1 MEDYDLVVCGGGPAG
16 IGAAFSAANL
26 GLKTAIIER
35 HFMLGG
41 NWTHGYVL
49 SVLGMYTYD
58 GSEKIVGGIADEVVA
73 ELKTNGGTKGQAGNF
88 VPFRPDEMKMTLGTL
103 AEKKGIDVYYGSL
116 VKGAK
121 MDGKRIKSLYV
132 SGKTN
137 IEIKGKFF
145 VDSTGDADIALYSGA
160 KTMAGKENEGWHQ
173 EATIPFRIGNVN
185 EEDVIL
191 FSVEHPDMVSV
202 KVNENGRL
210 ERFRVLPKLVSIAKE
225 KYGLYLPHANAEFM
239 FGTSKEKE
247 FVSNATHVDIN
258 DFTNGNEMANAI
270 MDARKQILSS
280 VEFLTSEV
288 HGFEEAYL
296 IDSAPS
302 IGLRE
307 TRRAVGEYVLK
318 QDDVLNNARFDDA
331 IAKCGHPIEVHDPK
345 KGVLYTHLKGGDNSW
360 YHIPY
365 RSIVVKDIDN
375 LFVIGRCLSAE
386 FYAQASA
393 RVTGTAMAMGQAA
406 ASAAKIAIEGELAAK
421 NVPVKALQELLKK
434 NGAVL

>member
-73 ELKTNGGTKGQAGNF
+73 ELKANGGTKGQAGNF

-210 ERFRVLPKLVSIAKE
+210 ERFRVLPKLVSIA
-225 KYGLYLPHANAEFM
+225 
-239 FGTSKEKE
+239 S
-247 FVSNATHVDIN
+247 SN
-258 DFTNGNEMANAI
+258 
-270 MDARKQILSS
+270 
-280 VEFLTSEV
+280 
-288 HGFEEAYL
+288 
-296 IDSAPS
+296 
-302 IGLRE
+302 
-307 TRRAVGEYVLK
+307 
-318 QDDVLNNARFDDA
+318 
-331 IAKCGHPIEVHDPK
+331 
-345 KGVLYTHLKGGDNSW
+345 
-360 YHIPY
+360 
-365 RSIVVKDIDN
+365 
-375 LFVIGRCLSAE
+375 
-386 FYAQASA
+386 
-393 RVTGTAMAMGQAA
+393 
-406 ASAAKIAIEGELAAK
+406 LA
-421 NVPVKALQELLKK
+421 LL
-434 NGAVL
+434 